1 MSSNLKVNRILP
13 SSGSTIG
20 ISTDGSLVGIGTV
33 TPDRNLHVYSTNASV
48 ALFESNNANTI
59 SQIIFQGHGA
69 ATNPNIGATG
79 QDLHI
84 TVGSYDRVRI
94 KPNGDIG
101 IGTVTPSSSVE
112 IVKATASHYA
122 SLYNTD
128 TNSSYTALQLRTPTL
143 RCQIWNQ
150 GPNASGYG
158 GANSMNF
165 YQDGTMG
172 PFAFHHGSDER
183 MRIDTSGRV
192 LIGTTTEG
200 HIHADNLTIADSGI
214 CGMTIR
220 SGTSSS
226 GNIYFSDGTSGSGE
240 YIGGV
245 EYSHSTNSLQL
256 YVNVDERLRITS
268 DGKVVAGGSG
278 AGYPSRLQ
286 SHGAGNLLDLNSTS
300 GAAVIRFYES
310 GSGRFDLRTNNGSSG
325 LNFYDSLNGVERL
338 RIKSDGVLLLP
349 TTGKLS
355 VGTTNPVAR
364 FQVGPANGSR
374 QIEIEEYGVIRGYD
388 RNSNAWAQID
398 FEGSSYSFDC
408 GGTERLN
415 INSNGQVTQP
425 YQPMYSGIGFAGSG
439 SQVQTNIYGIRP
451 STVYANVGSHFNTG
465 TGVFTCPI
473 AGKYLCIGAMNRRND
488 AYNWNG
494 FYLIQN
500 GVTRQDMWFPPAR
513 NNGTNPSSPAA
524 FRGDQFTY
532 SPNTLSS
539 ILTCSANDTI
549 SFAYHGSYAAP
560 LDASSVHAQF
570 ILIG

>member
-101 IGTVTPSSSVE
+101 IGTVTPSGSVD
-112 IVKATASHYA
+112 IVRATASHYTTIR
-122 SLYNTD
+122 NTD
-128 TNSSYTALQLRTPTL
+128 TNSSYTGVQLATPTL
-143 RCQIWNQ
+143 SCQIWNQ

-165 YQDGTMG
+165 YQGSNSGNTG
-172 PFAFHHGSDER
+172 SFAFHHGNDER

-220 SGTSSS
+220 SGTSNS

-240 YIGGV
+240 YIGAV

-256 YVNVDERLRITS
+256 YVNVDERLRITN
-268 DGKVVAGGSG
+268 DGKVVAGGDG
-278 AGYPSRLQ
+278 LGYPSRLQ
-286 SHGAGNLLDLNSTS
+286 SHGAGELLDLNSTS
-300 GAAVIRFYES
+300 GAGKIRFYES
-310 GSGRFDLRTNNGSSG
+310 GAGRFNIET
-325 LNFYDSLNGVERL
+325 LNGPAGIRFLDALNDVEAM
-338 RIKSDGVLLLP
+338 RIH
-349 TTGKLS
+349 
-355 VGTTNPVAR
+355 
-364 FQVGPANGSR
+364 ANGR
-374 QIEIEEYGVIRGYD
+374 ITTP
-388 RNSNAWAQID
+388 N
-398 FEGSSYSFDC
+398 
-408 GGTERLN
+408 
-415 INSNGQVTQP
+415 
-425 YQPMYSGIGFAGSG
+425 QPMYSGVGYAGDG
-439 SQVQTNIYGIRP
+439 SQIQSGLRAIRP
-451 STVYANVGSHFNTG
+451 SSVYANIGSHFNTT

-473 AGKYLCIGAMNRRND
+473 AGRYLCIGGFGRRSS
-488 AYNWNG
+488 AYTWSG
-494 FYLIQN
+494 FYLVQN
-500 GVTRQDMWFPPAR
+500 GVTKQDQWFPPAINNTS
-513 NNGTNPSSPAA
+513 NNGLPAA

-532 SPNTLSS
+532 APINISS
-539 ILTCSANDTI
+539 ILTCAANDTI
-549 SFAYHGSYAAP
+549 YFGWHDSYTAPINGSGVY
-560 LDASSVHAQF
+560 AQF
-570 ILIG
+570 ILVG

>member
-79 QDLHI
+79 QDLHV

-112 IVKATASHYA
+112 IVKASASHYTTIN
-122 SLYNTD
+122 NTD
-128 TNSSYTALQLRTPTL
+128 TNSSYTAVQLKTPTL

-150 GPNASGYG
+150 GPNVSAYG

-165 YQDGTMG
+165 YQEGTVG
-172 PFAFHHGSDER
+172 PYAFHHGSNER

-220 SGTSSS
+220 SGTSNS
-226 GNIYFSDGTSGSGE
+226 GNIYFSDGTSGDGE

-256 YVNVDERLRITS
+256 YVNVDERLRITN
-268 DGKVVAGGSG
+268 DGKVVAGGNG
-278 AGYPSRLQ
+278 TGYPSRLQ
-286 SHGAGNLLDLNSTS
+286 SHGAGDLLDLNSTS
-300 GAAVIRFYES
+300 GAGKIRFYES
-310 GSGRFDLRTNNGSSG
+310 GAGRFNIET
-325 LNFYDSLNGVERL
+325 LNGPAGIRFLDALNNVEAM
-338 RIKSDGVLLLP
+338 RIH
-349 TTGKLS
+349 
-355 VGTTNPVAR
+355 
-364 FQVGPANGSR
+364 ANGR
-374 QIEIEEYGVIRGYD
+374 ITTP
-388 RNSNAWAQID
+388 N
-398 FEGSSYSFDC
+398 
-408 GGTERLN
+408 
-415 INSNGQVTQP
+415 
-425 YQPMYSGIGFAGSG
+425 QPMYSGIGYAGQG
-439 SQVQTNIYGIRP
+439 TQVQTNIYAIRP
-451 STVYANVGSHFNTG
+451 SSVYANLGSHFNTS

-473 AGKYLCIGAMNRRND
+473 AGRYLCIGAMGRRTT
-488 AYNWNG
+488 AFNWNG
-494 FYLIQN
+494 FYLIHN
-500 GVTRQDMWFPPAR
+500 GATKGDMWFPPAR
-513 NNGTNPSSPAA
+513 DNGTNPASPAA
-524 FRGDQFTY
+524 FRADQFTY
-532 SPNTLSS
+532 NPTNLSAV
-539 ILTCSANDTI
+539 LVCAANDTL
-549 SFAYHGSYAAP
+549 SFSFHSSYAAP
-560 LDASSVHAQF
+560 LDSSGNYAQF

>member
-101 IGTVTPSSSVE
+101 IGTALPSSS
-112 IVKATASHYA
+112 IDIRKATASHYA
-122 SLYNTD
+122 TLYNLD
-128 TNSSYTALQLRTPTL
+128 TNSSYTAIQLATPTL
-143 RCQIWNQ
+143 SCQIWNQ
-150 GPNASGYG
+150 GPNATAYG

-165 YQDGTMG
+165 YQGSDSGNTG
-172 PFAFHHGSDER
+172 PFAFHHGSSER

-192 LIGTTTEG
+192 LMGTTTEG

-240 YIGGV
+240 YIGAV

-256 YVNVDERLRITS
+256 YVNVDERLRINSSGQMGLGTQTPQTNAKLQVTGNVAAAGFYTTTTS
-268 DGKVVAGGSG
+268 SPQTDFTSSVTTNKAGLLLHRLSETNGDYGGLEFHGHPSSITSYRKGGIYWQTDGSG
-278 AGYPSRLQ
+278 
-286 SHGAGNLLDLNSTS
+286 
-300 GAAVIRFYES
+300 F
-310 GSGRFDLRTNNGSSG
+310 GRGDMVF
-325 LNFYDSLNGVERL
+325 VV
-338 RIKSDGVLLLP
+338 DGVADANNLQITDDKMRIHKEGYI
-349 TTGKLS
+349 TT
-355 VGTTNPVAR
+355 A
-364 FQVGPANGSR
+364 A
-374 QIEIEEYGVIRGYD
+374 
-388 RNSNAWAQID
+388 
-398 FEGSSYSFDC
+398 
-408 GGTERLN
+408 
-415 INSNGQVTQP
+415 
-425 YQPMYSGIGFAGSG
+425 QPMYGGVGFAGSG

-500 GVTRQDMWFPPAR
+500 GVTKQDMWFPPAR
-513 NNGTNPSSPAA
+513 NNGTNPASPAA

-532 SPNTLSS
+532 SPNTLSC